1 MPAIDVVPG
10 VAVPGL
16 LIAVDLLGDVVTI
29 DQQVGI
35 RSLLYLALAVG
46 IRTLQHIRILG
57 IGVALGGDELLVPNA
72 MEVGVAAEPLHLN
85 GIAALIVHMGHMH
98 RTIAV
103 AGEMDEEAQGMGIGF
118 RFMIYDFRF
127 YTIQRAIEVAAL
139 SGIMHKSIGYL
150 SVGESRREILVV
162 PSVADGL
169 GVDGVGLDLVR
180 PVGPVDDTMIAQGLV
195 DGTAGT
201 AGEVVVRN
209 LSDNT
214 MALLSPR
221 EDG

>member
-1 MPAIDVVPG
+1 
-10 VAVPGL
+10 
-16 LIAVDLLGDVVTI
+16 
-29 DQQVGI
+29 
-35 RSLLYLALAVG
+35 
-46 IRTLQHIRILG
+46 
-57 IGVALGGDELLVPNA
+57 
-72 MEVGVAAEPLHLN
+72 
-85 GIAALIVHMGHMH
+85 
-98 RTIAV
+98 
-103 AGEMDEEAQGMGIGF
+103 MGIGF

-139 SGIMHKSIGYL
+139 SGIMDEGIGYL
-150 SVGESRREILVV
+150 SVGESRRKVLVV

-180 PVGPVDDTMIAQGLV
+180 PVGPVDDTMVAQGLV

-201 AGEVVVRN
+201 ASEVVVGN

-214 MALLSPR
+214 MTLLSPR